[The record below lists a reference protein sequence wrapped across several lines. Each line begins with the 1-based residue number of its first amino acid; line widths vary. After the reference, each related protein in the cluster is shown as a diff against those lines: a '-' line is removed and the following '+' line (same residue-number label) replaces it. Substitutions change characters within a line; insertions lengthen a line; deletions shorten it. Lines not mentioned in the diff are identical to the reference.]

1 MSPRVTVKTRVRRPR
16 GLRLGPWL
24 LWAVRL
30 PHGPALGVGRIAVTD
45 TPRDPA
51 PGQTRA
57 RDGQGRV
64 LIVGGVAFAVLR
76 CRSVPVRHRHTDT
89 GLS

>member
-1 MSPRVTVKTRVRRPR
+1 MSPRITMKARVRRPR
-16 GLRLGPWL
+16 GLRLGSLL
-24 LWAVRL
+24 LWVVRI
-30 PHGPALGVGRIAVTD
+30 PHGPNLGVGRIAVTD

-76 CRSVPVRHRHTDT
+76 CRSVPVRRA
-89 GLS
+89 SP

>member
-1 MSPRVTVKTRVRRPR
+1 MSPRITVKTRVRRPR
-16 GLRLGPWL
+16 GVRLGPWL

-30 PHGPALGVGRIAVTD
+30 PYGPSFGVGRIAVTD

-51 PGQTRA
+51 PGQSRA

-64 LIVGGVAFAVLR
+64 LIVSGVALAVLR
-76 CRSVPVRHRHTDT
+76 CRSVPVRRMPA
-89 GLS
+89 

>member
-1 MSPRVTVKTRVRRPR
+1 MSPRITMKTRVRRPR

-24 LWAVRL
+24 LWLVHIPR
-30 PHGPALGVGRIAVTD
+30 GPNLGVGRIAVTD

-51 PGQTRA
+51 PGQTWT

-64 LIVGGVAFAVLR
+64 LIVGGVAFAALR
-76 CRSVPVRHRHTDT
+76 CRSVPVRRVHP
-89 GLS
+89 

>member
-1 MSPRVTVKTRVRRPR
+1 VSPQVTLQARVRRPR

-24 LWAVRL
+24 LWAVHL
-30 PHGPALGVGRIAVTD
+30 PTGPKLGAGRIAMTD

-51 PGQTRA
+51 PGQTMA

-64 LIVGGVAFAVLR
+64 LIVGRVALAVLR
-76 CRSVPVRHRHTDT
+76 CRSVPVRRTAP
-89 GLS
+89 